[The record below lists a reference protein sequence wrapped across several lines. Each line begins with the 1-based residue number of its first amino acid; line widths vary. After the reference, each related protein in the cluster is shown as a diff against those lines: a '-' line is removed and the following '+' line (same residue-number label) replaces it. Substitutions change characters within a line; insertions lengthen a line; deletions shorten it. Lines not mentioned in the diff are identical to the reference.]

1 MEMTV
6 SVTDLFLITAGISII
21 IIMIFLIPLLVQL
34 RETAR
39 RAERLMDNINQDLP
53 SILTSLKST
62 AAETKMLSAH
72 INTKLAETDA
82 IISTVKY
89 AGESLL
95 LTSNLIRSALTPA
108 VAKLDGISSGIRA
121 FFNVI
126 HGPRSK
132 KTKEAQSNE

>member
-6 SVTDLFLITAGISII
+6 NLTDLFLITAGISII

-53 SILTSLKST
+53 SILASLKST

-126 HGPRSK
+126 HRPRSK

>member
-6 SVTDLFLITAGISII
+6 SLTDLFLITAGISII

-34 RETAR
+34 RQTAR
-39 RAERLMDNINQDLP
+39 RAERLMDNLNQDLP
-53 SILTSLKST
+53 AILASLKST
-62 AAETKMLSAH
+62 TAEMKMLSAH

-82 IISTVKY
+82 IISTAKY

-95 LTSNLIRSALTPA
+95 LTSNLIRTALAPA
-108 VAKLDGISSGIRA
+108 INKLDSISSGIRA

-126 HGPRSK
+126 SGFKSK
-132 KTKEAQSNE
+132 KTKETLPDE